1 MENKN
6 LYEEL
11 KPNEVNAAYLFLGI
25 GGAGCDIVKRIAKRC
40 HPAER
45 ENISFLCMDT
55 DVNDLKRIKD
65 ELPFVHI
72 IQTSTTQTVGAFLD
86 NDEDARKRWFPKS
99 AVMYD
104 KTMSEGAGQVR
115 AISRLAV
122 DATIKTGRIRP
133 LYDSI
138 DNLFRKTGK
147 ELKQSMRCIIA
158 SSSSGGTGSG
168 MILPISMFVRNYVK
182 EKYPNAA
189 LLTRALLL
197 LPETLD
203 SVIDSQTERDS
214 QARNGYAT
222 IKELN
227 AFMMKG
233 SGFVDLDPDL
243 MQYRDLHVDVPI
255 AGSDKLRSLSTLPID
270 FCFLMDGQDAEDS
283 TLTSYEQ
290 YKEQA
295 AIALYEQNIGPMQRK
310 AASTEDNII
319 KELARARG
327 RNRFGGIGAG
337 IVKYP
342 YERIVDYVACDLAAD
357 SIGGE
362 GESSKWTKIDKAY
375 KLYLKEQKKRG
386 QSLESSMKIHE
397 FYVDKLDNLAKSG
410 GDPFAKDLYSTSLES
425 IDSEIKKYI
434 AAFEEQVENLVNSD
448 PNINGVLSAIPTL
461 SSDIDFTNQA
471 TSLKNVV
478 GSVTAYKDAV
488 NLKAK
493 DGSYVISNI
502 ARRFVE
508 GVFTNEKK
516 TVAIEE
522 KHSVE
527 ILLKNIL
534 GAVAHPCAARYI
546 LYRLNTEF
554 EKKLRTQDYPN
565 AVQAFETAENTEFAF
580 KFAKAPVIG
589 FDALVMLEKPDPSFA
604 DNLKGYN
611 KALYSLAAEALPG
624 YFSAIQEFARQES
637 LHAAYKRA
645 ADYIRAFSE
654 EYERFFG
661 TFEEKIKR
669 LSRVKDDIAG
679 ELKYRKGDSVMNICS
694 DAEVLAELSR
704 VSVGKTSSESTLLS
718 SEVNGAIFDQIKK
731 NAIYNMERAIAGDD
745 LSIENRHKDIFD
757 DIIMGYFKDEIFE
770 KCDEINVDVINSI
783 VLEYKL
789 TEGIKARENGTEFI
803 FKTSDAEAY
812 LKSKIAMGARIAAPS
827 IQRMLNVEPR
837 EINRC
842 AYNTS
847 LTDNRQFNVKVLLEK
862 GDPCDS
868 VSRYE
873 IRFFN
878 ALYNVTPD
886 KLKKFAAPYETE
898 TGKKESGTYHKAYHN
913 YSKQIG
919 PDSTKNAAMST
930 HIDKRWDSIKV
941 MPEIDDDYQKSIVL
955 GIHKAFIYGIVHGA
969 IQHNPL
975 SLKAGGKLVYNYKN
989 SNDRHES
996 LVVSNGTLCDEFYE
1010 ILDALYVNAKV
1021 VEDINEVVKQRKRAM
1036 SIMKNCNYE
1045 KTEFFKDMA
1054 DFDMFAFYKGERK
1067 HGTKS
1072 AEELKK
1078 LADTIEKNR
1087 NEKKKLQEQGLDFD
1101 GQVIENTTS
1110 LFAIPLVYYYSLPN
1124 SSRYISE
1131 LNSMV
1136 DAVIDVFREEYR
1148 TWEKE
1153 EDVKF
1158 VLCDRLINE
1167 FDLIQRNYDKYV
1179 NNEEINIPENINDNE
1194 VLDVVRRKIQ
1204 EEVRSA
1210 PEPEDY
1216 ETLLDHIAKRAN

>member
-1 MENKN
+1 MENKRI
-6 LYEEL
+6 YEEL

-86 NDEDARKRWFPKS
+86 NDDDARKRWFPKS

-168 MILPISMFVRNYVK
+168 MILPISMFIRNYVK

-214 QARNGYAT
+214 QARNGYST

-243 MQYRDLHVDVPI
+243 WQYRDLHIDVPI
-255 AGSDKLRSLSTLPID
+255 AGSDKLKSLSTLPID

-295 AIALYEQNIGPMQRK
+295 SIALYEQNIGPMQRK

-319 KELARARG
+319 KELAKSRG

-337 IVKYP
+337 IIRYP
-342 YERIVDYVACDLAAD
+342 YERIVDYVACDLASD

-362 GESSKWTKIDKAY
+362 GESSKWTKYDKAH
-375 KLYLKEQKKRG
+375 KLYMKEQKKRG
-386 QSLESSMKIHE
+386 LSLESSKKLGE
-397 FYVDKLDNLAKSG
+397 FYMEHMESSAKSG
-410 GDPFAKDLYSTSLES
+410 GDAFSKDLVGVYLENIDERVEEYIANLDAQIESVVLTDPSVAGALNSTSGLDTA
-425 IDSEIKKYI
+425 IDYNNQENSLSTNIDNII
-434 AAFEEQVENLVNSD
+434 AFRNKVKE
-448 PNINGVLSAIPTL
+448 
-461 SSDIDFTNQA
+461 
-471 TSLKNVV
+471 
-478 GSVTAYKDAV
+478 
-488 NLKAK
+488 KAK
-493 DGSYVISNI
+493 DGSYKIDDI
-502 ARRFVE
+502 AKRFIE
-508 GVFTNEKK
+508 GVFTNEKL
-516 TVAIEE
+516 TTIIDEDY
-522 KHSVE
+522 SVE
-527 ILLKNIL
+527 KLLKNSL
-534 GAVAHPCAARYI
+534 NDVAHPCAARYI
-546 LYRLNTEF
+546 IYKLKSTLE
-554 EKKLRTQDYPN
+554 EKLKEGDHLDAAKALEGADNADY
-565 AVQAFETAENTEFAF
+565 TF
-580 KFAKAPVIG
+580 KFAKGAVIG
-589 FDALVMLEKPDPSFA
+589 LEGLRSLEKENPSVF
-604 DNLKGYN
+604 DKMKGYN
-611 KALYSLAAEALPG
+611 SLYETANEALPA
-624 YFSAIQEFARQES
+624 YLKKTKEWCREEAK
-637 LHAAYKRA
+637 HAAYEKA
-645 ADYIRAFSE
+645 YGYVKAYAE
-654 EYERFFG
+654 EYERFFNS
-661 TFEEKIKR
+661 FEEKVKR
-669 LSRVKDDIAG
+669 LSRIKDDISN
-679 ELKYRKGDSVMNICS
+679 ELKYKKGDSVMNICS
-694 DAEVLAELSR
+694 DGEVLAELSR
-704 VSVGKTSSESTLLS
+704 TALSKISQESSLLCS
-718 SEVNGAIFDQIKK
+718 DINGAIFDQVKK
-731 NAIYNMERAIAGDD
+731 NAVFNMERAIAGDD

-757 DIIMGYFKDEIFE
+757 DILIGYFKDEIFD
-770 KCDEINVDVINSI
+770 KCEEINVDVINSI

-789 TEGIKARENGTEFI
+789 TEGIKARSNGAEFI
-803 FKTSDAEAY
+803 FKASDAESY
-812 LKSKIAMGARIAAPS
+812 LKTKIAMGSRIAAPS

-847 LTDNRQFNVKVLLEK
+847 LTDNRQFNVRVLLEK
-862 GDPCDS
+862 GDPCES
-868 VSRYE
+868 VSKYE

-886 KLKKFAAPYETE
+886 KLKKFAAPYVTE

-913 YSKQIG
+913 YSKTIG
-919 PDSTKNAAMST
+919 PDSTKNASMST
-930 HIDKRWDSIKV
+930 HIDKRWDSIKE
-941 MPEIDDDYQKSIVL
+941 MPEIDDEYQKSIVL

-989 SNDRHES
+989 SNDRFES

-1021 VEDINEVVKQRKRAM
+1021 VEDINEVIKQRKRAM

-1045 KTEFFKDMA
+1045 QTEFFKDMA
-1054 DFDMFAFYKGERK
+1054 NFDMFEFYEGKRK
-1067 HGTKS
+1067 SDSLS
-1072 AEELKK
+1072 AKELVA
-1078 LADTIEKNR
+1078 LANTIEENVA
-1087 NEKKKLQEQGLDFD
+1087 KKREDPNFD
-1101 GQVIENTTS
+1101 GQVTENTTS
-1110 LFAIPLVYYYSLPN
+1110 LFAIPLIYYYSLPN
-1124 SSRYISE
+1124 SSRYVSE
-1131 LNSMV
+1131 LNAMV
-1136 DAVIDVFREEYR
+1136 DAVIGVFREEYE

-1167 FDLIQRNYDKYV
+1167 FDLLQENYRKYA
-1179 NNEEINIPENINDNE
+1179 EHDGINVPSNMEDNE
-1194 VLDVVRRKIQ
+1194 VLDVIRRKIQ

-1216 ETLLDHIAKRAN
+1216 ETLLDHIAKRARA

>member
-1 MENKN
+1 MENKR
-6 LYEEL
+6 LKEEL

-86 NDEDARKRWFPKS
+86 NDDDARKNWFPKS

-138 DNLFRKTGK
+138 DSLFRKTGK

-168 MILPISMFVRNYVK
+168 MILPISMFIRNYVK

-243 MQYRDLHVDVPI
+243 WQYRDLHVDVPI

-295 AIALYEQNIGPMQRK
+295 SIALYEQNIGPMQRK

-319 KELARARG
+319 KELAKSRG

-337 IVKYP
+337 IIKYP

-362 GESSKWTKIDKAY
+362 GESSKWTKFDKAY
-375 KLYLKEQKKRG
+375 ALYLKEQKKKG
-386 QSLESSMKIHE
+386 QSLDASKKLGE
-397 FYVDKLDNLAKSG
+397 FYVEKLDSASRAG
-410 GDPFAKDLYSTSLES
+410 GDAFSKDLVGIYLEKMDDRVQDYLGAFESQIETIVDSDTSIASYLRAASGLSSEMDYTS
-425 IDSEIKKYI
+425 SEVSLSDNIDSLLQYRDKILE
-434 AAFEEQVENLVNSD
+434 
-448 PNINGVLSAIPTL
+448 
-461 SSDIDFTNQA
+461 
-471 TSLKNVV
+471 
-478 GSVTAYKDAV
+478 
-488 NLKAK
+488 KAK
-493 DGSYVISNI
+493 DGSYKIDEI
-502 ARRFVE
+502 AARFVE
-508 GVFTNEKK
+508 GVFTNEKS
-516 TVAIEE
+516 TLLIEE
-522 KHSVE
+522 PFSVE
-527 ILLKNIL
+527 ALLKNSL
-534 GAVAHPCAARYI
+534 KDVAHPCAARYI
-546 LYRLNTEF
+546 IYKLMQEVETKVKDTGHKDAFDFLETVTNNEYTLKF
-554 EKKLRTQDYPN
+554 KKSVVTGLEGLR
-565 AVQAFETAENTEFAF
+565 EAEIRN
-580 KFAKAPVIG
+580 
-589 FDALVMLEKPDPSFA
+589 PSII
-604 DNLKGYN
+604 DKLKGYSS
-611 KALYSLAAEALPG
+611 LYDIANEALPSFLRATKDFC
-624 YFSAIQEFARQES
+624 YAEAK
-637 LHAAYKRA
+637 HAAYVKA
-645 ADYIRAFSE
+645 YGYLKAFSE
-654 EYERFFG
+654 EYEKFFN
-661 TFEEKIKR
+661 TFEEKVKR
-669 LSRVKDDIAG
+669 LSRLKDDIAN
-679 ELKYRKGDSVMNICS
+679 ELKFRKGDSVCNICS
-694 DAEVLAELSR
+694 EKEILGELSR
-704 VSVGKTSSESTLLS
+704 TAISKTSSESTMLS
-718 SEVNGAIFDQIKK
+718 SEVNGAIFDQVKK
-731 NAIYNMERAIAGDD
+731 NAIFNLEKAIAGDD
-745 LSIENRHKDIFD
+745 LSIESRHKDIFD
-757 DIIMGYFKDEIFE
+757 DILMGYFKNEIFE
-770 KCDEINVDVINSI
+770 KCDEMNVDVINAI

-789 TEGIKARENGTEFI
+789 VEGLKARANNTEFI
-803 FKTSDAEAY
+803 YKQSDAESY
-812 LKSKIAMGARIAAPS
+812 LKTKIAMGARIAAPS
-827 IQRMLNVEPR
+827 IQKMLNVEPR

-842 AYNTS
+842 AYNTA
-847 LTDNRQFNVKVLLEK
+847 LTDNRQFNVRVLLEK
-862 GDPCDS
+862 GDACES
-868 VSRYE
+868 VSKYE

-886 KLKKFAAPYETE
+886 KLKKFAAPFETE

-913 YSKQIG
+913 YSKSIG

-930 HIDKRWDSIKV
+930 HIDKRWDSIKQ
-941 MPEIDDDYQKSIVL
+941 MPELDDGYQKKITL

-975 SLKAGGKLVYNYKN
+975 SLKAGGKMVYNYK
-989 SNDRHES
+989 SSEDRTES
-996 LVVSNGTLCDEFYE
+996 LIVPNGTLCDEFYE
-1010 ILDALYVNAKV
+1010 ILDALYINSKV

-1045 KTEFFKDMA
+1045 GTEFFKDMA
-1054 DFDMFAFYKGERK
+1054 AFDMFAFCEGRK
-1067 HGTKS
+1067 YETKS
-1072 AEELKK
+1072 TKELEVIAKE
-1078 LADTIEKNR
+1078 IEKNQAIR
-1087 NEKKKLQEQGLDFD
+1087 AKDPDFR
-1101 GQVIENTTS
+1101 GRLTENTTS

-1124 SSRYISE
+1124 SGRYVSE
-1131 LNSMV
+1131 LNAMI
-1136 DAVIDVFREEYR
+1136 DAVIDVFREEYK

-1158 VLCDRLINE
+1158 VLCGRLINE
-1167 FDLIQRNYDKYV
+1167 FDLLETNYTKYTQMINLPEDK
-1179 NNEEINIPENINDNE
+1179 NNCE
-1194 VLDVVRRKIQ
+1194 VIDTIRRKIQ
-1204 EEVRSA
+1204 DEVRSA

-1216 ETLLDHIAKRAN
+1216 EQLLDHIAKRTN

>member
-1 MENKN
+1 METKRIN
-6 LYEEL
+6 EDL

-133 LYDSI
+133 LYDAI
-138 DNLFRKTGK
+138 DSLFRKTGK

-168 MILPISMFVRNYVK
+168 MILPISMFIRNYVK

-243 MQYRDLHVDVPI
+243 WQYRDLHVDVPI
-255 AGSDKLRSLSTLPID
+255 AGSDKLKSLSTLPID

-295 AIALYEQNIGPMQRK
+295 SIALYEQNIGPMQRK

-319 KELARARG
+319 KELAKSRG

-337 IVKYP
+337 IVRYP

-362 GESSKWTKIDKAY
+362 GESSKWTRYDKAH
-375 KLYLKEQKKRG
+375 KLYMKEQKKRG
-386 QSLESSMKIHE
+386 QSLESSKKLGE
-397 FYVDKLDNLAKSG
+397 FYIEHLDSSAKSG
-410 GDPFAKDLYSTSLES
+410 GDSFSKDMVGVFLENIDERVEMYMANLDAQIEAVVSEDPTIFNVLNAASSLCSTIDYTNPENSLS
-425 IDSEIKKYI
+425 NNIDSLI
-434 AAFEEQVENLVNSD
+434 AYRNKVKE
-448 PNINGVLSAIPTL
+448 
-461 SSDIDFTNQA
+461 
-471 TSLKNVV
+471 
-478 GSVTAYKDAV
+478 
-488 NLKAK
+488 KAK
-493 DGSYVISNI
+493 DGSYKVADI
-502 ARRFVE
+502 ARRFIE
-508 GVFTNEKK
+508 GVFTNERP
-516 TVAIEE
+516 TTIIDEDYSIE
-522 KHSVE
+522 K
-527 ILLKNIL
+527 LLKNSI
-534 GAVAHPCAARYI
+534 GDVSHPCAARYI
-546 LYRLNTEF
+546 IYKLKSEF
-554 EKKLRTQDYPN
+554 EERLKQGDHLDAAKALEATENAEYSFKFVKNSVTGLEGLRELEKENPSLVDKMKGYN
-565 AVQAFETAENTEFAF
+565 SLFETAN
-580 KFAKAPVIG
+580 
-589 FDALVMLEKPDPSFA
+589 
-604 DNLKGYN
+604 
-611 KALYSLAAEALPG
+611 EALPN
-624 YFSAIQEFARQES
+624 YFRKAKAFCNEEAK
-637 LHAAYKRA
+637 HAAYEKA
-645 ADYIRAFSE
+645 YSYIKAYAE
-654 EYERFFG
+654 EYESFFG
-661 TFEEKIKR
+661 SFEEKVKR
-669 LSRVKDDIAG
+669 LSRVKDDIAN
-679 ELKYRKGDSVMNICS
+679 ELKYKKGDSVMNICS
-694 DAEVLAELSR
+694 DGDVLAELSR
-704 VSVGKTSSESTLLS
+704 TSLSKISQESTLLS
-718 SEVNGAIFDQIKK
+718 SEINGAIFDQVKK
-731 NAIYNMERAIAGDD
+731 NAVFNMERAIAGDD

-757 DIIMGYFKDEIFE
+757 DILMGYFKDEICE
-770 KCDEINVDVINSI
+770 KCEEINVDVINSI

-789 TEGIKARENGTEFI
+789 IEGLKARANGTEFI
-803 FKTSDAEAY
+803 FKQSDAESY
-812 LKSKIAMGARIAAPS
+812 LKTKIAMGSRIAAPS

-862 GDPCDS
+862 GDPCES
-868 VSRYE
+868 VSKYE

-886 KLKKFAAPYETE
+886 KLKKFAAPYTTE
-898 TGKKESGTYHKAYHN
+898 TGKKESGTYHKAYHS
-913 YSKQIG
+913 YSKSIG

-941 MPEIDDDYQKSIVL
+941 MPEIDDEYQQNIIL
-955 GIHKAFIYGIVHGA
+955 DIHKAFIYGIVHDA

-989 SNDRHES
+989 SIDRFES

-1045 KTEFFKDMA
+1045 ETEFFKDMA
-1054 DFDMFAFYKGERK
+1054 NFDMFTFYDGKRK
-1067 HGTKS
+1067 AAPLSAKELS
-1072 AEELKK
+1072 KLAEE
-1078 LADTIEKNR
+1078 IQKNAL
-1087 NEKKKLQEQGLDFD
+1087 EKKNNPDFE
-1101 GQVIENTTS
+1101 GRFTENTTS
-1110 LFAIPLVYYYSLPN
+1110 LFAIPLIYYYSLPN

-1131 LNSMV
+1131 LNAMV
-1136 DAVIDVFREEYR
+1136 DAVISVFREEYE

-1158 VLCDRLINE
+1158 VLCDRLVNE
-1167 FDLIQRNYDKYV
+1167 FDLLQNNYHLYV
-1179 NNEEINIPENINDNE
+1179 EHPEINVPERIEDNE
-1194 VLDVVRRKIQ
+1194 VLDVIRRKIQ

-1216 ETLLDHIAKRAN
+1216 ETLLDHIAKRSR

>member
-1 MENKN
+1 MENKR
-6 LYEEL
+6 LKEDL

-65 ELPFVHI
+65 ELPFVHV

-86 NDEDARKRWFPKS
+86 NDDDARKRWFPKS

-138 DNLFRKTGK
+138 DSLFRKTGK

-168 MILPISMFVRNYVK
+168 MILPISMFIRNYVK

-243 MQYRDLHVDVPI
+243 WQYRDLHVDVPI
-255 AGSDKLRSLSTLPID
+255 AGSDKLKSLSTLPID

-295 AIALYEQNIGPMQRK
+295 SIALYEQNIGPMQRK

-319 KELARARG
+319 KELAKSRG

-337 IVKYP
+337 IIRYP

-362 GESSKWTKIDKAY
+362 GESSKWTKIDKAH

-386 QSLESSMKIHE
+386 QSIDSSKKLGE
-397 FYVDKLDNLAKSG
+397 FYVEQLESAARNG
-410 GDPFAKDLYSTSLES
+410 GDAFAKDLYGAYLET
-425 IDSEIKKYI
+425 IDTDIKKYI
-434 AAFEEQVENLVNSD
+434 NAFETKIIELVNDDAMIRDSLNAIPDLTSVNFAD
-448 PNINGVLSAIPTL
+448 PKTNLKSVVDSVIGYRDVVLS
-461 SSDIDFTNQA
+461 
-471 TSLKNVV
+471 K
-478 GSVTAYKDAV
+478 G
-488 NLKAK
+488 K
-493 DGSYVISNI
+493 DGTYKIDDI
-502 ARRFVE
+502 AKRFVE
-508 GVFTNEKK
+508 GVFTNEKS

-522 KHSVE
+522 PYSVE
-527 ILLKNIL
+527 RLLKNSMDD
-534 GAVAHPCAARYI
+534 VAHPCAARYI
-546 LYRLNTEF
+546 LYRLMQEF
-554 EKKLRTQDYPN
+554 ESKAKSTERDN
-565 AVQAFETAENTEFAF
+565 A
-580 KFAKAPVIG
+580 
-589 FDALVMLEKPDPSFA
+589 FDALDQADTMDFSFKYA
-604 DNLKGYN
+604 KGPVKGIEALQKNELKNPTIIDNIKGHN
-611 KALYSLAAEALPG
+611 KAIYALASSALPDIFDTIKT
-624 YFSAIQEFARQES
+624 FSEEEAKY
-637 LHAAYKRA
+637 AAYKKA
-645 ADYIRAFSE
+645 ATYIRAFSE
-654 EYERFFG
+654 EYENFFG
-661 TFEEKIKR
+661 TFEEKVKR
-669 LSRVKDDIAG
+669 LTRLKDDIAN
-679 ELKYRKGDSVMNICS
+679 ELKYRKGDSVVNICS
-694 DAEVLAELSR
+694 DADVLAELSR
-704 VSVGKTSSESTLLS
+704 TSVNKTASESTLLS
-718 SEVNGAIFDQIKK
+718 KEVNGAIFDQIKK
-731 NAIYNMERAIAGDD
+731 NAIFNLEREIAGDD

-757 DIIMGYFKDEIFE
+757 DILMGYFKNEIFD
-770 KCDEINVDVINSI
+770 KCDDMNVDVINSI

-789 TEGIKARENGTEFI
+789 VEGIKARASKTEFVY
-803 FKTSDAEAY
+803 KTSDAESY
-812 LKSKIAMGARIAAPS
+812 LKTKIAMGARIAAPS
-827 IQRMLNVEPR
+827 IQKMLNVEPR

-842 AYNTS
+842 AYNTV

-862 GDPCDS
+862 GDACES
-868 VSRYE
+868 VSKYE

-886 KLKKFAAPYETE
+886 KLKKFAAPFETE
-898 TGKKESGTYHKAYHN
+898 TGKKASGTYHKAYHN
-913 YSKQIG
+913 YSKNIG

-930 HIDKRWDSIKV
+930 HIDKRWDSIKE
-941 MPEIDDDYQKSIVL
+941 MPELDDEYQKKIIL

-975 SLKAGGKLVYNYKN
+975 SLKAGGKMVYNYK
-989 SNDRHES
+989 SSEDRTES
-996 LVVSNGTLCDEFYE
+996 LVVPNGTLCDEFYE

-1021 VEDINEVVKQRKRAM
+1021 VQDINEVIKQRKRAM

-1045 KTEFFKDMA
+1045 GTEFFKDMA
-1054 DFDMFAFYKGERK
+1054 NFDMFDFYN
-1067 HGTKS
+1067 GTKRYDGKS
-1072 AEELKK
+1072 AKEL
-1078 LADTIEKNR
+1078 AEIAAEIEKNQMAL
-1087 NEKKKLQEQGLDFD
+1087 KKDPEFKGRLT
-1101 GQVIENTTS
+1101 ENTTS
-1110 LFAIPLVYYYSLPN
+1110 LFAIPLMYYYSLPN
-1124 SSRYISE
+1124 SGRYVSE
-1131 LNSMV
+1131 LNAMV
-1136 DAVIDVFREEYR
+1136 DAVIDVFREEYK

-1158 VLCDRLINE
+1158 VLCARLVNE
-1167 FDLIQRNYDKYV
+1167 FDLLERNYSRYV
-1179 NNEEINIPENINDNE
+1179 DLVNLPENRNDCE
-1194 VLDVVRRKIQ
+1194 VIDTIRRKIQ

-1216 ETLLDHIAKRAN
+1216 ETLLDHIAKRSR

>member
-1 MENKN
+1 MENKRIK
-6 LYEEL
+6 EEL
-11 KPNEVNAAYLFLGI
+11 KANEVNAAYLFLGI

-86 NDEDARKRWFPKS
+86 NDDDARKRWFPKS

-138 DNLFRKTGK
+138 DSLFRKTGK

-168 MILPISMFVRNYVK
+168 MILPISMFIRNYVK

-243 MQYRDLHVDVPI
+243 WQYRDLHVDVPI
-255 AGSDKLRSLSTLPID
+255 AGSDKLKSLSTLPID

-295 AIALYEQNIGPMQRK
+295 SIALYEQNIGPMQRK

-319 KELARARG
+319 KELAKSRG

-337 IVKYP
+337 IVRYP

-362 GESSKWTKIDKAY
+362 GESSKWTKIDKAH
-375 KLYLKEQKKRG
+375 KIYLKEQKKRG
-386 QSLESSMKIHE
+386 QSLESSKKLHE
-397 FYVDKLDNLAKSG
+397 FYVEQLENNARSG
-410 GDPFAKDLYSTSLES
+410 GDAFAKDLYGTYLET
-425 IDSEIKKYI
+425 IDSDIRKYI
-434 AAFEEQVENLVNSD
+434 NAFETQIIDLVNSD
-448 PNINGVLSAIPTL
+448 ASIRDSLNAVPDLSG
-461 SSDIDFTNQA
+461 SIDFTKAN
-471 TSLKNVV
+471 SKLKNVV
-478 GSVTAYKDAV
+478 NSVIAYRDVVLA
-488 NLKAK
+488 KAK
-493 DGSYVISNI
+493 DGSYVIDDI
-502 ARRFVE
+502 ARRFTE
-508 GVFTNEKK
+508 GVFTNEKN

-522 KHSVE
+522 TYSVE
-527 ILLKNIL
+527 KLLKNVM
-534 GAVAHPCAARYI
+534 GDVAHPCAARYI
-546 LYRLNTEF
+546 IYRLKEVF
-554 EKKLRTQDYPN
+554 EGKLRNSGVPEAYE
-565 AVQAFETAENTEFAF
+565 ALEAAENAKHSF
-580 KFAKAPVIG
+580 KYAKEPIRG
-589 FDALVMLEKPDPSFA
+589 FEALIKQEIADPSIF
-604 DNLKGYN
+604 DKMKGHN
-611 KALYSLAAEALPG
+611 KALYSVVASALPA
-624 YFSAIQEFARQES
+624 YYNAIKEFSELEA
-637 LHAAYKRA
+637 KRA
-645 ADYIRAFSE
+645 AYEKANSYIKAFAE
-654 EYERFFG
+654 EFENFFN
-661 TFEEKIKR
+661 TFEEKVKR
-669 LSRVKDDIAG
+669 LSRVKDDIAN

-694 DAEVLAELSR
+694 DGEILAELSR
-704 VSVGKTSSESTLLS
+704 VSVNKTSQESTLLS
-718 SEVNGAIFDQIKK
+718 SEVNGAIFDQVKK
-731 NAIYNMERAIAGDD
+731 NAIYNMEKAIAGED

-757 DIIMGYFKDEIFE
+757 DILMGYFKDEIFD

-789 TEGIKARENGTEFI
+789 TEGIKARSNGTEFI
-803 FKTSDAEAY
+803 FKVSDAESY
-812 LKSKIAMGARIAAPS
+812 LKTKIAMGSRIAAPS

-842 AYNTS
+842 AYNTC

-862 GDPCDS
+862 GDPCES
-868 VSRYE
+868 VSKYE

-886 KLKKFAAPYETE
+886 KLKKFAAPYTTE
-898 TGKKESGTYHKAYHN
+898 TGKKESGTYHKAYHS
-913 YSKQIG
+913 YSKSIG
-919 PDSTKNAAMST
+919 PDSTKNASMST

-941 MPEIDDDYQKSIVL
+941 MPEIDDEYQKSIVL
-955 GIHKAFIYGIVHGA
+955 DIHKAFIYGIIHGA

-989 SNDRHES
+989 SSDRYES

-1045 KTEFFKDMA
+1045 ETEFFKDMA
-1054 DFDMFAFYKGERK
+1054 NFDMFAFYDGDRNVDI
-1067 HGTKS
+1067 KS
-1072 AEELKK
+1072 GKELQE
-1078 LADTIEKNR
+1078 LASLLEANSLI
-1087 NEKKKLQEQGLDFD
+1087 KKKDPNFA
-1101 GQVIENTTS
+1101 GQLTENTTS
-1110 LFAIPLVYYYSLPN
+1110 LFAIPLIYYYSLPN
-1124 SSRYISE
+1124 SSRFVSE
-1131 LNSMV
+1131 LSAMV
-1136 DAVIDVFREEYR
+1136 DAVISVFREEYH

-1167 FDLIQRNYDKYV
+1167 FDLLKSNYHKYV
-1179 NNEEINIPENINDNE
+1179 EHPDINMPENENDNE
-1194 VLDVVRRKIQ
+1194 VLDIIRRKIQ

-1216 ETLLDHIAKRAN
+1216 ETLLDHIAKRTR

>member
-1 MENKN
+1 MGNKRFN
-6 LYEEL
+6 EEL

-25 GGAGCDIVKRIAKRC
+25 GGAGCEIVKRIAKRC

-86 NDEDARKRWFPKS
+86 NDDDARKYWFPKS

-138 DNLFRKTGK
+138 DNLFRKTGN

-168 MILPISMFVRNYVK
+168 MILPISMFIRNYVK

-243 MQYRDLHVDVPI
+243 WQYRDLHVDVPI
-255 AGSDKLRSLSTLPID
+255 AGSDKLKSLSTLPID

-319 KELARARG
+319 KELAKSRG

-337 IVKYP
+337 IVRYP

-362 GESSKWTKIDKAY
+362 GESSKWTKYDKAH
-375 KLYLKEQKKRG
+375 KLYMKEQKKRG
-386 QSLESSMKIHE
+386 QSLDSSKKLDE
-397 FYVDKLDNLAKSG
+397 FYIEHLDSSARSG
-410 GDPFAKDLYSTSLES
+410 GDAFSKDMMGIYLEKIDERVQQYLAALDTQIEFVIDNDSTIKSVLTATSGLDGE
-425 IDSEIKKYI
+425 IDY
-434 AAFEEQVENLVNSD
+434 SD
-448 PNINGVLSAIPTL
+448 PERSLSDNIDTL
-461 SSDIDFTNQA
+461 
-471 TSLKNVV
+471 L
-478 GSVTAYKDAV
+478 AYRDKV
-488 NLKAK
+488 KERAK
-493 DGSYVISNI
+493 DGSYKISDI
-502 ARRFVE
+502 SRRFVE
-508 GVFTNEKK
+508 GIFTNERLT
-516 TVAIEE
+516 TVIDDAY
-522 KHSVE
+522 SVE
-527 ILLKNIL
+527 KLLKNSL
-534 GAVAHPCAARYI
+534 GEIAHPCAARYI
-546 LYRLNTEF
+546 IYRLQKEF
-554 EKKLRTQDYPN
+554 EAKLKESKHTEAAEFLETVEN
-565 AVQAFETAENTEFAF
+565 AEYTF
-580 KFAKAPVIG
+580 KFAKHPVNGIEG
-589 FDALVMLEKPDPSFA
+589 LRELIIENPSVFDK
-604 DNLKGYN
+604 LKGY
-611 KALYSLAAEALPG
+611 KSLFETANEALPG
-624 YFSAIQEFARQES
+624 FLRATKEFCYEEAK
-637 LHAAYKRA
+637 HAAYEKVYTYLKA
-645 ADYIRAFSE
+645 YSE
-654 EYERFFG
+654 EYEKFFE
-661 TFEEKIKR
+661 TFEEKVKR
-669 LSRVKDDIAG
+669 LSRVKDDIAN
-679 ELKYRKGDSVMNICS
+679 ELKYRKGDSVLNICA
-694 DAEVLAELSR
+694 DADILTELSR
-704 VSVGKTSSESTLLS
+704 VTVDKTSQESSLLS

-731 NAIYNMERAIAGDD
+731 NAVYNMEKAIAGDD
-745 LSIENRHKDIFD
+745 LSIESHHKDIFD
-757 DIIMGYFKDEIFE
+757 DILMGYFKDEIFE
-770 KCDEINVDVINSI
+770 KCDEINVDIINSI

-789 TEGIKARENGTEFI
+789 TESIKARSNGTEFV
-803 FKTSDAEAY
+803 FKTSDAESY
-812 LKSKIAMGARIAAPS
+812 LKTRIAMGARIAAPS
-827 IQRMLNVEPR
+827 IQRMHNVEPR

-862 GDPCDS
+862 GDPCES
-868 VSRYE
+868 VSKYE

-886 KLKKFAAPYETE
+886 KLKKFAAPYVTE

-913 YSKQIG
+913 YAKNIG

-930 HIDKRWDSIKV
+930 HIDKRWDSIKE
-941 MPEIDDDYQKSIVL
+941 MPEIDDEYQKNIIL
-955 GIHKAFIYGIVHGA
+955 DIHKAFIYGIIHGA

-975 SLKAGGKLVYNYKN
+975 SLKAGGKLVYNYQN
-989 SNDRHES
+989 SDDRHES

-1021 VEDINEVVKQRKRAM
+1021 VEDINEVIKQRKRAM

-1045 KTEFFKDMA
+1045 ATEFFKDMA
-1054 DFDMFAFYKGERK
+1054 SFDMFNFYEGKK
-1067 HGTKS
+1067 TNDVKT
-1072 AEELKK
+1072 AKELSD
-1078 LADTIEKNR
+1078 LAAMLEKNAL
-1087 NEKKKLQEQGLDFD
+1087 EKKKSPETFT
-1101 GQVIENTTS
+1101 GQLTENTTS
-1110 LFAIPLVYYYSLPN
+1110 LFAIPLIYYYSLPN
-1124 SSRYISE
+1124 SGRYISE
-1131 LNSMV
+1131 LNAMV
-1136 DAVIDVFREEYR
+1136 DAVINVFREEYQ

-1167 FDLIQRNYDKYV
+1167 FDLLQRNYDKYV
-1179 NNEEINIPENINDNE
+1179 DHPNINLPENKDDNE
-1194 VLDVVRRKIQ
+1194 VLDVIRRKIQ

-1216 ETLLDHIAKRAN
+1216 ETLLDHIAKRSK

>member
-1 MENKN
+1 MENKRIN
-6 LYEEL
+6 EEL

-86 NDEDARKRWFPKS
+86 NDDDARKYWFPKS

-133 LYDSI
+133 LYDAI
-138 DNLFRKTGK
+138 DSLFRKTGK

-168 MILPISMFVRNYVK
+168 MILPISMFIRTYVK

-243 MQYRDLHVDVPI
+243 WQYRDLHVDVPI
-255 AGSDKLRSLSTLPID
+255 AGSDKLKSLSTLPID

-295 AIALYEQNIGPMQRK
+295 SIALYEQNIGPMQRK

-319 KELARARG
+319 KELAKSRG

-337 IVKYP
+337 IIRYP
-342 YERIVDYVACDLAAD
+342 YERIVDYVACDLATD

-362 GESSKWTKIDKAY
+362 GESSKWTKYDKAY
-375 KLYLKEQKKRG
+375 KLYMKEQKKRG
-386 QSLESSMKIHE
+386 QSIESSMKLGE
-397 FYVDKLDNLAKSG
+397 FYTDRLDTAAKAGGDIFSKDMVSVYLENIDERVEMYIANLDAQVEAIVNEDPTIISYLNATSGLGSTIDYSNPENSLSNNIDNL
-410 GDPFAKDLYSTSLES
+410 
-425 IDSEIKKYI
+425 
-434 AAFEEQVENLVNSD
+434 V
-448 PNINGVLSAIPTL
+448 
-461 SSDIDFTNQA
+461 
-471 TSLKNVV
+471 
-478 GSVTAYKDAV
+478 AYRNKV
-488 NLKAK
+488 KEKAK
-493 DGSYVISNI
+493 DGSYKVADI
-502 ARRFVE
+502 AKRFIE
-508 GVFTNEKK
+508 GVFTNEKL
-516 TVAIEE
+516 TVATDEDY
-522 KHSVE
+522 SVE
-527 ILLKNIL
+527 KLLKNSL
-534 GAVAHPCAARYI
+534 GDVAHPCAARYI
-546 LYRLNTEF
+546 IYKLKSEF
-554 EKKLRTQDYPN
+554 EGKLRQGDHLD
-565 AVQAFETAENTEFAF
+565 AAKALESAENLEYSF
-580 KFAKAPVIG
+580 KFAKNSVTG
-589 FDALVMLEKPDPSFA
+589 LEGLRELEKENPSIL
-604 DNLKGYN
+604 DKLKGYN
-611 KALYSLAAEALPG
+611 SLYDTANEALPN
-624 YFSAIQEFARQES
+624 YLRKTQTFCREVAK
-637 LHAAYKRA
+637 HAAYEKA
-645 ADYIRAFSE
+645 YAYIDEFAK
-654 EYERFFG
+654 EYEKFFG
-661 TFEEKIKR
+661 TFEAKVKT
-669 LSRVKDDIAG
+669 LSRVKDDIAN

-694 DAEVLAELSR
+694 DGEVLAELSR
-704 VSVGKTSSESTLLS
+704 TALSKTSQESSLLCSEI
-718 SEVNGAIFDQIKK
+718 NGAIFDQVKK
-731 NAIYNMERAIAGDD
+731 NAIYNMERSIAGED
-745 LSIENRHKDIFD
+745 LSLENRHKDIFD
-757 DIIMGYFKDEIFE
+757 DILMGYFKDEIFE
-770 KCDEINVDVINSI
+770 KCDEINVDIINSI

-789 TEGIKARENGTEFI
+789 TEGLKARSNGTEFV
-803 FKTSDAEAY
+803 FKSSDAESY
-812 LKSKIAMGARIAAPS
+812 LKTKIAMGSRIAAPS

-847 LTDNRQFNVKVLLEK
+847 LADNRQFNVKVLLEK
-862 GDPCDS
+862 GDSCES
-868 VSRYE
+868 VSKYE

-886 KLKKFAAPYETE
+886 KLKKFAAPYTTE
-898 TGKKESGTYHKAYHN
+898 TGKKESGNYHKAYHS
-913 YSKQIG
+913 YSKNIG
-919 PDSTKNAAMST
+919 PDSTKNSAMST
-930 HIDKRWDSIKV
+930 HIDKRWDSIKE
-941 MPEIDDDYQKSIVL
+941 MPEIDEEYQKSIIL
-955 GIHKAFIYGIVHGA
+955 DIHKAFIYGIIHGA

-975 SLKAGGKLVYNYKN
+975 SLKAGGKLVYNYRN
-989 SNDRHES
+989 SADRFES

-1010 ILDALYVNAKV
+1010 ILDALYINAKV
-1021 VEDINEVVKQRKRAM
+1021 VEDINEVIKQRKRAM

-1045 KTEFFKDMA
+1045 ETEFFKDMA
-1054 DFDMFAFYKGERK
+1054 NFDMFAFYEGKRNL
-1067 HGTKS
+1067 GTKT
-1072 AEELKK
+1072 AKELEDLAATIAKNAMTKK
-1078 LADTIEKNR
+1078 EDP
-1087 NEKKKLQEQGLDFD
+1087 DFK
-1101 GQVIENTTS
+1101 GQLIENTTS
-1110 LFAIPLVYYYSLPN
+1110 LFSIPLIYYYSLPN
-1124 SSRYISE
+1124 SSRYVSE
-1131 LNSMV
+1131 LTAMV
-1136 DAVIDVFREEYR
+1136 DAVIDVFREEYQ

-1167 FDLIQRNYDKYV
+1167 FDLLQRNYEKYV
-1179 NNEEINIPENINDNE
+1179 HHDDINLPEDMNENE
-1194 VLDVVRRKIQ
+1194 VLDVIRRKIQ

-1216 ETLLDHIAKRAN
+1216 EMLLDHIAKRSK